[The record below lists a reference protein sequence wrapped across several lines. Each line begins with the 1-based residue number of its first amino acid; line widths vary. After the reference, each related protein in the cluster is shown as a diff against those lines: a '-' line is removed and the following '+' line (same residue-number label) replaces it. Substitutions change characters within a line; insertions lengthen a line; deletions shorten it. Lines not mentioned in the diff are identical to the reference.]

1 MSRAKRTA
9 LMKRAGPYAVASR
22 ADGSLIVTPAWPLD
36 SDPDGDRGPGLSSRM
51 GLAADVEAF
60 LNGVAASDGRVE

>member
-1 MSRAKRTA
+1 VSRARRTA

-36 SDPDGDRGPGLSSRM
+36 SDPGPGLSSRM
-51 GLAADVEAF
+51 GLADDVEAF
-60 LNGVAASDGRVE
+60 LNATRSQPFAPR